1 MHDSEQE
8 HSGITGCRVT
18 YESTIFYNEA
28 NKFSIIVVKTNDPR
42 IPLQACSGRYYGDRM
57 LRFTAV
63 GYELPRTKA
72 VELELDGEW
81 VESKYGYQLQVE
93 QWQEIVPQTADG
105 LLAYLGSG
113 LIKGIGPKTAEDIVA
128 TFGPDTLNILDNEPE
143 KLLQIRGITEGKL
156 KDIEESYAESRVLRN
171 LMSLLGPFK
180 ITPATALKIYQHFG
194 PACVD
199 ILKKCPYDLCQISG
213 FGFKRV
219 DGIVRK
225 TDNRLHSAERIKGA
239 VLYTLEDARSKSGH
253 LFFPSEDLVKET
265 LLLLNAP
272 IPIPEQR
279 VRAEE
284 VQETL
289 RQMILHGAVVAYKQY
304 LYTALVKFGQDE
316 YRQQFGFRSVEVR
329 GHQFLINGEP
339 FYFKGPCKHED
350 SAFRGRGYD
359 ACVTVTD
366 LKLYQWLNANCLR
379 MSHYPYAEEVYD
391 LCDRLGIVVIDETPA
406 VGIGAGAACDPYKT
420 FPLKAYHSAVLRAM
434 IDRDKNHPC
443 VVLWSLGNEPDTEHF
458 PQSAYDYWRPLYEQA
473 HAQDP
478 QDRPVTMVCCQ
489 NDYTRDITTR
499 TMDVVCIN
507 RYYGWYNLSG
517 DLENA
522 AYAFQQELDF
532 WAGIDKPLVLSEYGA
547 DTVAGLHGTAPEM
560 FTEEFQVEY
569 YKTINACLDSRPFV
583 VGEWP
588 WNFADFSTQQGPM
601 RVGSCNRK
609 GLFTRERT
617 PKLAAHYFKD
627 RWAKKQ
633 PNDR

>member
-1 MHDSEQE
+1 MYPQSNSARSVRDL
-8 HSGITGCRVT
+8 SGVWDFR
-18 YESTIFYNEA
+18 FNANEA
-28 NKFSIIVVKTNDPR
+28 WQPIAVPASYNDQSPDPEFR
-42 IPLQACSGRYYGDRM
+42 RHYGMAYYRTT
-57 LRFTAV
+57 FT
-63 GYELPRTKA
+63 
-72 VELELDGEW
+72 
-81 VESKYGYQLQVE
+81 
-93 QWQEIVPQTADG
+93 VPQGA
-105 LLAYLGSG
+105 
-113 LIKGIGPKTAEDIVA
+113 
-128 TFGPDTLNILDNEPE
+128 
-143 KLLQIRGITEGKL
+143 R
-156 KDIEESYAESRVLRN
+156 RVLRFDAVTHNAAVRLNGQEIITHRGGFLPFEVDITALAQAGESVTLDVEVDNRISHSTLPVGNEGGTAFFGSDNAGIPAVEAGKARQQMQGVN
-171 LMSLLGPFK
+171 LPNFDFFNYAGITRPVHLYT
-180 ITPATALKIYQHFG
+180 TPAAYVKDISLAADMTGTLRYT
-194 PACVD
+194 VD
-199 ILKKCPYDLCQISG
+199 TVG
-213 FGFKRV
+213 
-219 DGIVRK
+219 
-225 TDNRLHSAERIKGA
+225 EGA
-239 VLYTLEDARSKSGH
+239 VHLEILDADGRTVAEADGAAGTL
-253 LFFPSEDLVKET
+253 
-265 LLLLNAP
+265 
-272 IPIPEQR
+272 Q
-279 VRAEE
+279 
-284 VQETL
+284 
-289 RQMILHGAVVAYKQY
+289 VANPQLWQPRPGTPY
-304 LYTALVKFGQDE
+304 LYTALVRFGQDE
-316 YRQQFGFRSVEVR
+316 YRQKFGFRTVEVR
-329 GHQFLINGEP
+329 GHKFLINGEP

-366 LKLYQWLNANCLR
+366 LKLYEWLNANCLR

-458 PQSAYDYWRPLYEQA
+458 PESAHDYWRPLYEQA

-478 QDRPVTMVCCQ
+478 QNRPVTMVCCQ
-489 NDYTRDITTR
+489 NDYTKDVTTR

-522 AYAFQQELDF
+522 AYAFKKELDF
-532 WAGIDKPLVLSEYGA
+532 WTEIDKPLILSEYGA
-547 DTVAGLHGTAPEM
+547 DTVAGLHGFTPEM

-569 YKTINACLDSRPFV
+569 YKTINACLDERAFV

-617 PKLAAHYFKD
+617 PKLAAHYFRD

-633 PNDR
+633 PNDK